1 MATTLD
7 GLPVV
12 LIACPRQS
20 QLTSSSTLGDHRYR
34 VNQAHTGE
42 QVINL
47 AREQPPDTIILDSDL
62 PDMSGIEACRLLRG
76 DLHVGPSVPILIT
89 CADEPS
95 AEQHVTALRAGAWGF
110 VRTPRDAEALAL
122 QLQAYVQA
130 KRSVDHAFAEGLI
143 DRATGVH
150 TRVGLVRRAR
160 ELGALMTR
168 THGSLACIVFAL
180 DTEPAGAAAASVVRR
195 NTRASDAV
203 GTFEP
208 TAVAVLAPATD
219 HKGAA
224 QLAERVGTALGNAA
238 LRVGYDAVANL
249 AYAPM
254 DVLDLLA
261 RARLAVRHGRPVP
274 ARAWLRRFEGSSGT
288 SAESGATP
296 APRITPGVVL
306 EEGRGDL

>member
-12 LIACPRQS
+12 LIACPGQP
-20 QLTSSSTLGDHRYR
+20 QLTSSSALADHRYS
-34 VNQAHTGE
+34 VSQAHTG
-42 QVINL
+42 QQAIDL
-47 AREQPPDTIILDSDL
+47 ARERPPDTIILDADL

-76 DLHVGPSVPILIT
+76 DLHVAPGVPILIV

-95 AEQHVTALRAGAWGF
+95 AEQRVTALRAGAWGF
-110 VRTPRDAEALAL
+110 VPTPQDAAALAL

-130 KRSVDHAFAEGLI
+130 KQSVDHAFAEGLI

-160 ELGALMTR
+160 EIGALMTR

-180 DTEPAGAAAASVVRR
+180 DTEPAGAAAASVVTR

-203 GTFEP
+203 GIFDP

-219 HKGAA
+219 HTGAA
-224 QLAERVGTALGNAA
+224 LLAERVGAALGDAA

-249 AYAPM
+249 TYAPM
-254 DVLDLLA
+254 DTLDLLA
-261 RARLAVRHGRPVP
+261 RARLAVRQGRPDPV
-274 ARAWLRRFEGSSGT
+274 RTWLRRFEGSSNP
-288 SAESGATP
+288 ESGGTP
-296 APRITPGVVL
+296 RPSPSGLVL
-306 EEGRGDL
+306 EEGRGNL

>member
-12 LIACPRQS
+12 LIACPGQP
-20 QLTSSSTLGDHRYR
+20 QLTSSSALADHRYS
-34 VNQAHTGE
+34 VSQAHTG
-42 QVINL
+42 QQAIDL
-47 AREQPPDTIILDSDL
+47 ARERPPDTIILDADL

-76 DLHVGPSVPILIT
+76 DLHVAPGVPILIV

-95 AEQHVTALRAGAWGF
+95 TEQRVTALRAGAWGF
-110 VRTPRDAEALAL
+110 VPTPRDAAALAL

-130 KRSVDHAFAEGLI
+130 KQSVDHAFAEGLI

-160 ELGALMTR
+160 EIGALMTR

-180 DTEPAGAAAASVVRR
+180 DTEPAGAAAASVVTR

-203 GTFEP
+203 GIFDP

-219 HKGAA
+219 HTGAA
-224 QLAERVGTALGNAA
+224 LLAERVGAALGDAA

-249 AYAPM
+249 TYAPM
-254 DVLDLLA
+254 DTLDLLA
-261 RARLAVRHGRPVP
+261 RARLAVRQGRPDP
-274 ARAWLRRFEGSSGT
+274 ARTWLRRFEGSS
-288 SAESGATP
+288 SPESGGTP
-296 APRITPGVVL
+296 RPSPSGLVL
-306 EEGRGDL
+306 EEGKGTL